1 MFQQGSFMFSKKERF
16 FSREKLLQKDRGV
29 LSFRQKS
36 CFCFDEESFSFSK
49 EALCFR
55 KRKDSSV
62 AKSSFRMTKT
72 YCHSDRKA
80 VFALTRNLYVSAR
93 NLYTF
98 VRKDSSVAKSSFR
111 MTKTYCHSDRKAVFA
126 LTRNL
131 YVSAR
136 NLYTFV
142 RKDSS
147 VAKSSFRMTK
157 TYCHFDRESIFS
169 SIRNLY
175 VFDQKG
181 EKSLCRI
188 RFGKGF
194 FHGIISLIPI

>member
-1 MFQQGSFMFSKKERF
+1 MFQQGTFMFSI
-16 FSREKLLQKDRGV
+16 GN
-29 LSFRQKS
+29 
-36 CFCFDEESFSFSK
+36 
-49 EALCFR
+49 
-55 KRKDSSV
+55 DSSV

-80 VFALTRNLYVSAR
+80 F
-93 NLYTF
+93 
-98 VRKDSSVAKSSFR
+98 
-111 MTKTYCHSDRKAVFA
+111 FA

-194 FHGIISLIPI
+194 FCGIIDLN